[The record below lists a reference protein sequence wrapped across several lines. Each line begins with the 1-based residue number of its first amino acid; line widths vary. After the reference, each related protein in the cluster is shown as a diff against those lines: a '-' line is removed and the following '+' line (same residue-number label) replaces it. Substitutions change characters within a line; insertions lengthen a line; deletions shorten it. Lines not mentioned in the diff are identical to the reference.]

1 MGTLQMQQVRARRG
15 EESPEGAQL
24 VSGGAEIQSRLAE
37 LCSQLRTGTEVDRC
51 SRRSHG
57 RGVSP
62 RPCRHQGWLPRG
74 AATCIGCK
82 GQIRII
88 WNEHRGGFQEV
99 HAKRAAGVL
108 GAFRRQPAVHR
119 GCTVGRAVEWPEMT
133 QKVGVGTSKS
143 HCWLLLELFFPRL
156 QMQPE
161 G

>member
-1 MGTLQMQQVRARRG
+1 MGTLQMEQVRDRRG
-15 EESPEGAQL
+15 EESPEGTQL

-62 RPCRHQGWLPRG
+62 RPSRHQGWLPRG

-88 WNEHRGGFQEV
+88 WNEHGGGFQEV

-108 GAFRRQPAVHR
+108 GAFWRQPVVHR
-119 GCTVGRAVEWPEMT
+119 GCTVGTGSGMARDDPEGRSGDLQVT
-133 QKVGVGTSKS
+133 LLAPLGT
-143 HCWLLLELFFPRL
+143 FFPKASNTA
-156 QMQPE
+156 
-161 G
+161 